1 VLGTLET
8 GYCKLLNSNAD
19 PKGYILV
26 QPIRFGIS
34 AINVTM
40 ETVIHDNERVGDTV
54 SLLSISPSEL
64 ASPER

>member
-1 VLGTLET
+1 
-8 GYCKLLNSNAD
+8 
-19 PKGYILV
+19 V